1 MYEDDCILLN
11 LLFFK
16 HVNKFII
23 KRENDKLFS
32 YEIETEKFLIRP
44 IKDFNSSQIVL
55 ISIAHLCI

>member
-23 KRENDKLFS
+23 KRENDKLFL
-32 YEIETEKFLIRP
+32 YEIKTEKF
-44 IKDFNSSQIVL
+44 V
-55 ISIAHLCI
+55 